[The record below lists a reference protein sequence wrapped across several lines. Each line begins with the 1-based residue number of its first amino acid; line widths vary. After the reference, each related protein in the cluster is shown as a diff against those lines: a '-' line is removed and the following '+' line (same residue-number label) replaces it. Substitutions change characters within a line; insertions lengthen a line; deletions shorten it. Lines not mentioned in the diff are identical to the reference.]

1 MLWMNARPRDVAR
14 AQSRVAQDASD
25 NKEWSGRMREWCL
38 SFAAPLLAMLAWM
51 CPFDWVCCTSPLIII
66 ITLLLQQQEKI
77 ASLSSYRNEVQSSG
91 NFLLQLTSRQAM
103 QLLWGGQKAASP
115 CDIYTYMYICMCD
128 NVCICMN
135 VHMYVPVAQ

>member
-38 SFAAPLLAMLAWM
+38 SFAAPLLAMLPWM

-77 ASLSSYRNEVQSSG
+77 ASLSSYRNKVQSSG
-91 NFLLQLTSRQAM
+91 NFLLQLTSRQAV

-115 CDIYTYMYICMCD
+115 CDIYICIYVCVIMCVYVWMCICMCL
-128 NVCICMN
+128 
-135 VHMYVPVAQ
+135 